1 MKTLLIDDD
10 AIQRMLLVDM
20 LNRFERVEIIEAADA
35 ESAWKE
41 IEGGLCPVL
50 VCCDIRM
57 PGMSGIELL
66 QRFKARPVLADV
78 PFIFFTAATDR
89 GTITE
94 AIAAGATDYILKPF
108 DLRAARSSLEKV
120 FRGIRAR
127 YCEDPSATKKRL
139 GMPPEKLLAYLEAF
153 KQQLA
158 DYGPPVQEQPAEASA
173 AGAKLD
179 NLQANCTTLG
189 LWQAATMIEY
199 ARPLKAD
206 LVARIVKD
214 VATIVDEQVLR
225 AKAEFGIREPASA
238 KAGEKSAQES
248 Q

>member
-1 MKTLLIDDD
+1 
-10 AIQRMLLVDM
+10 MLLVDM
-20 LNRFERVEIIEAADA
+20 LQRFERVEIIEAADA

-50 VCCDIRM
+50 ACCDIRM

-66 QRFKARPVLADV
+66 QRFKSRPVLADV
-78 PFIFFTAATDR
+78 PFIFFSAATDR

-108 DLRAARSSLEKV
+108 DLRAARSSLEKA

-127 YCEDPSATKKRL
+127 YCEDPSATRKRL
-139 GMPPEKLLAYLEAF
+139 DLPPEKLLAYLDAF

-158 DYGPPVQEQPAEASA
+158 DCSPRMQEQSAGADPSA
-173 AGAKLD
+173 AGARLD
-179 NLQANCTTLG
+179 NLQANGTTLG
-189 LWQAATMIEY
+189 LWQASTTIQY
-199 ARPLKAD
+199 ARSLRAD
-206 LVARIVKD
+206 LVARIVTD

-225 AKAEFGIREPASA
+225 AKAEFGIREPRSP
-238 KAGEKSAQES
+238 KADEKAAQGN